1 MPMRSVRCFRGTG
14 AGDAATASRMA
25 NPRARLWIGG
35 VSSMGF
41 PFIIEAAPAVSRGS
55 KGPPQDTTPFFDS
68 VPRNAPAT
76 ARRQKMPSQMQQ
88 VLRIVHRVTGLGP
101 ARRRARSE
109 DLLRI
114 DRRGFA
120 KSLSVA
126 AGVVAASRWTS
137 VVPVPSV
144 AAQTAALKDLV
155 PKGWLIGAALNQ
167 RQSDGVDAV
176 AVDLVTRQFN
186 SITPENLLKFESVQR
201 QPGAFTFD
209 AQDRYVAFGA
219 DRGMAVIG
227 HTLVWHSQTP
237 AWVGEAAGGGLAD
250 RTTMLERMQTHIARV
265 VGRYK
270 GRIRG
275 WDVVNEA
282 LNDDGTLRDS
292 PWRRG
297 IGDDYIARAF
307 EFANQADPG
316 AELYYNDF
324 NLATRPA
331 KRAGAIRIIKDL
343 RQRGLRIDAVG
354 EQGHWRLDSPTTTE
368 IEQTITELR
377 ATGLKVMITELDVN
391 LLPPA
396 ARPAP
401 GESPSPAS
409 NPYVNGLP
417 DDVQQALARRYADAI
432 GVFLRLRD
440 DITRVTF
447 WGVSDGD
454 SWLNR
459 GRANHPLLWDR
470 LRQPKAAFDEVT
482 KVLAGKTT
490 SSR

>member
-14 AGDAATASRMA
+14 PGDAATASRMA
-25 NPRARLWIGG
+25 SPRSRLWIGG
-35 VSSMGF
+35 VSSVCLS
-41 PFIIEAAPAVSRGS
+41 FIIWG
-55 KGPPQDTTPFFDS
+55 
-68 VPRNAPAT
+68 APAT
-76 ARRQKMPSQMQQ
+76 EYHCVFLPGPPDRAGCRPAAKNT
-88 VLRIVHRVTGLGP
+88 LANATRVAYSAP
-101 ARRRARSE
+101 RSRAPTRPDTTRSE
-109 DLLRI
+109 DPLRI

-120 KSLSVA
+120 RSLSVA
-126 AGVVAASRWTS
+126 AGVVAASRWTT
-137 VVPVPSV
+137 VLPPPV

-155 PKGWLIGAALNQ
+155 PKGWLIGAAINQ
-167 RQSDGVDAV
+167 RQSDGTDTV

-201 QPGAFTFD
+201 QPGTFTFD
-209 AQDRYVAFGA
+209 PQDRYVAFGVA
-219 DRGMAVIG
+219 RGMAVIG

-237 AWVGEAAGGGLAD
+237 AWVWAGAGGGPAD
-250 RTTMLERMQTHIARV
+250 RATMLERMQTHIARV
-265 VGRYK
+265 VGRYE

-368 IEQTITELR
+368 IDQTITDLR

-409 NPYVNGLP
+409 NPFVNGLP
-417 DDVQQALARRYADAI
+417 DDVQQALAVRYADAFAI
-432 GVFLRLRD
+432 FLKHRD
-440 DITRVTF
+440 DIARVTF

-459 GRANHPLLWDR
+459 GRMNHPLLWDR
-470 LRQPKAAFDEVT
+470 QRQPKPAFDEVT
-482 KVLAGKTT
+482 RVLAGNTT

>member
-1 MPMRSVRCFRGTG
+1 M
-14 AGDAATASRMA
+14 
-25 NPRARLWIGG
+25 
-35 VSSMGF
+35 
-41 PFIIEAAPAVSRGS
+41 
-55 KGPPQDTTPFFDS
+55 K
-68 VPRNAPAT
+68 
-76 ARRQKMPSQMQQ
+76 
-88 VLRIVHRVTGLGP
+88 
-101 ARRRARSE
+101 
-109 DLLRI
+109 I
-114 DRRGFA
+114 DRRAFTRLVSA
-120 KSLSVA
+120 AAAVA
-126 AGVVAASRWTS
+126 MMPGRAS
-137 VVPVPSV
+137 
-144 AAQTAALKDLV
+144 AQAVALKQLV
-155 PKGWLIGAALNQ
+155 PKGWLIGAAINQ
-167 RQSDGVDAV
+167 NQSDGRDSA

-186 SITPENLLKFESVQR
+186 SITPENLLKFQSVQP
-201 QPGAFTFD
+201 QAGQFTLD
-209 AQDRYVAFGA
+209 AQDRYVAFGL

-237 AWVGEAAGGGLAD
+237 AWVWAGPDGGLAD
-250 RTTMLERMQTHIARV
+250 RATMLERMRTHITTV

-316 AELYYNDF
+316 AELYYNDY
-324 NLATRPA
+324 NLATRTA
-331 KRAGAIRIIKDL
+331 KRAGAVRIVKDL
-343 RQRGLRIDAVG
+343 QQRGIRIDAVG
-354 EQGHWRLDSPTTTE
+354 EQGHWRMDTPTDTE
-368 IEQTITELR
+368 IDQTITELR

-396 ARPAP
+396 GPPTP
-401 GESPSPAS
+401 GQPPSPDA

-417 DDVQQALARRYADAI
+417 DDVQQALARRYANAFRI
-432 GVFLRLRD
+432 FLKHRD

-459 GRANHPLLWDR
+459 GRVNHPLLWDR
-470 LRQPKAAFDEVT
+470 QRRPKPAFDDVAR
-482 KVLAGKTT
+482 VLMMGGKN
-490 SSR
+490 

>member
-1 MPMRSVRCFRGTG
+1 M
-14 AGDAATASRMA
+14 
-25 NPRARLWIGG
+25 
-35 VSSMGF
+35 
-41 PFIIEAAPAVSRGS
+41 
-55 KGPPQDTTPFFDS
+55 
-68 VPRNAPAT
+68 
-76 ARRQKMPSQMQQ
+76 
-88 VLRIVHRVTGLGP
+88 
-101 ARRRARSE
+101 
-109 DLLRI
+109 RI

-126 AGVVAASRWTS
+126 AGVIAAGRWTT
-137 VVPVPSV
+137 VALPV

-155 PKGWLIGAALNQ
+155 PKGWLIGVALNQ
-167 RQSDGVDAV
+167 RQSDGTDSV

-209 AQDRYVAFGA
+209 PQDRYVAFGA

-237 AWVGEAAGGGLAD
+237 AWVWAGAGGAPAD
-250 RTTMLERMQTHIARV
+250 RATLLERMQTHIATV

-307 EFANQADPG
+307 EFARQADPG

-331 KRAGAIRIIKDL
+331 KRAGAIRIIRDL
-343 RQRGLRIDAVG
+343 QQRGLRIDAVG
-354 EQGHWRLDSPTTTE
+354 EQGHWRLDSPTTSE

-391 LLPPA
+391 LLPRAEP
-396 ARPAP
+396 PAP
-401 GESPSPAS
+401 ALSTGTPQRRSLEPSPAS
-409 NPYVNGLP
+409 NPFVNGLP
-417 DDVQQALARRYADAI
+417 DDVQQALARRYADAF
-432 GVFLRLRD
+432 GVFLKHRD

-447 WGVSDGD
+447 WGLSDGD

-459 GRANHPLLWDR
+459 GRVNHPLLWDR
-470 LRQPKAAFDEVT
+470 QRQPKPAFDEVA
-482 KVLAGKTT
+482 KVLAGIST
-490 SSR
+490 SAR